1 MKFNDLPLYELTIDN
16 DNDGVKFI
24 SIVSSPAI
32 ESNFLCFSKDY
43 RFKIQDNDKHIISG
57 LAMIPD
63 FPIYRC
69 NETNGEFYVKFSAD
83 TIRKIAEKFFN
94 EQRTLSVNIEHSTI
108 TNNAIVIESYFID
121 HNRGISPIE
130 YPSAP
135 NGSWYV
141 TMKINDANLWETI
154 KNGNL
159 KGFSIEGVFNI
170 SEEFNKIE
178 QVNNVELPKLEEK
191 EIKQIEELKEDIYD
205 IIAKIIK

>member
-32 ESNFLCFSKDY
+32 ESNFLCFSEDY

-94 EQRTLSVNIEHSTI
+94 EKRTLSVNIEHSTI
-108 TNNAIVIESYFID
+108 TNDVIVIESYFID
-121 HNRGISPIE
+121 HNRGIAPIE
-130 YPSAP
+130 YPNAP

-141 TMKINDANLWETI
+141 TMKINDVNLWETI

-178 QVNNVELPKLEEK
+178 QVELPKIDES
-191 EIKQIEELKEDIYD
+191 EIKQIEELKEDLYD